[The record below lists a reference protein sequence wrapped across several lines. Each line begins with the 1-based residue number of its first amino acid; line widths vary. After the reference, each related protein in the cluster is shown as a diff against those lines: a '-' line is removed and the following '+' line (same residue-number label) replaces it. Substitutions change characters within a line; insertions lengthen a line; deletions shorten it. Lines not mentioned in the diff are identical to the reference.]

1 MGRFFSDTWHF
12 FCQGTG
18 SIVEIDKNLI
28 VKALEREQIN
38 APTENWVIYK
48 IIAYNLHCLVF
59 FVLGM
64 KGIRRAPP
72 RDPASILDK
81 SLCSTQP
88 SDRM

>member
-1 MGRFFSDTWHF
+1 MTHGIFFG
-12 FCQGTG
+12 QGTG
-18 SIVEIDKNLI
+18 SFVEIDKNLI
-28 VKALEREQIN
+28 VVALEKEKIN

-64 KGIRRAPP
+64 KGIRHAPQS
-72 RDPASILDK
+72 DPASILDK

-88 SDRM
+88 SEHI